1 MSKLDLDS
9 LGEIVDK
16 FLWDNEV
23 KMLLTLPEGSL
34 VPEVWDS
41 IGFGSVVQFYI
52 LLNSIE
58 PICTAMRNDMGID
71 GKSPEWESVVDEL
84 LAMVKSEMLELAESM
99 TNEN

>member
-16 FLWDNEV
+16 FLLDNEV
-23 KMLLTLPEGSL
+23 KMLLTIPEGSL
-34 VPEVWDS
+34 VPEVRDS

-58 PICTAMRNDMGID
+58 PICAAMRNDMGID

-84 LAMVKSEMLELAESM
+84 LAMVKSEMLELAGA
-99 TNEN
+99 